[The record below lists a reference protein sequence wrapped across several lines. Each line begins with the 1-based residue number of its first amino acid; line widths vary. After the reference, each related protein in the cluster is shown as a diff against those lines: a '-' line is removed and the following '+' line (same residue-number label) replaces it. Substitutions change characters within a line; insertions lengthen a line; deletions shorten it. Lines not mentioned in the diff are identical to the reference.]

1 MLSLSCVWIVV
12 TPWTA
17 ARQAPLSKGILP
29 AGIPEWVAISFSR
42 GSSQPRDPT
51 QVSCTAGRFFTT
63 EPPGKPKHSYLMVE
77 IIIWDAIFT
86 LFNFYQYSLA
96 RSVFIPIPKKGN
108 TKECSNYCTIA
119 LISHTS
125 KIMLKILQARLQ
137 QYMNHELP
145 DVQARFSKGRGT
157 RDQIASI
164 HWIIEKVR
172 EFQKNIY
179 CFIDYAKAFDCVDH
193 NKLWKILK
201 EMGVP
206 DHLTCL
212 L

>member
-29 AGIPEWVAISFSR
+29 AGIPEWVAISSY
-42 GSSQPRDPT
+42 GDLPNPGIQPRSPALRADSLP
-51 QVSCTAGRFFTT
+51 T

-77 IIIWDAIFT
+77 IIIWNAIFT

-119 LISHTS
+119 LISHNS
-125 KIMLKILQARLQ
+125 KVMLKIVQTRLQ
-137 QYMNHELP
+137 QYVNQELP
-145 DVQARFSKGRGT
+145 DVQAGFRKGRGI
-157 RDQIASI
+157 RDQIANI
-164 HWIIEKVR
+164 RRIIEKAR
-172 EFQKNIY
+172 EF
-179 CFIDYAKAFDCVDH
+179 
-193 NKLWKILK
+193 
-201 EMGVP
+201 
-206 DHLTCL
+206 
-212 L
+212 